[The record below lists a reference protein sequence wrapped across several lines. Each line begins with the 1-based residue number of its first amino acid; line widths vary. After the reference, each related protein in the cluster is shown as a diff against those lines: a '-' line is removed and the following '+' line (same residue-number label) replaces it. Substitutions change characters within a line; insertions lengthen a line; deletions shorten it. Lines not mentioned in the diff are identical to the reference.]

1 MTQRRITGRAD
12 LEDYVGAFNA
22 KDYARQISYYAPD
35 VEYKVGTLTLSSPQA
50 IADFYADFHEH
61 CDEHVRIHD
70 FVMEGDRIAV
80 SIPSWFGP
88 FRDYR
93 RHGLEFL
100 AGQERRL
107 VSFAFYHLK
116 DGQIH
121 RIRVA
126 RYNGP
131 PSDYGL

>member
-1 MTQRRITGRAD
+1 MTTRTIASRED
-12 LEDYVGAFNA
+12 LEDYVAAFNA

-50 IADFYADFHEH
+50 IADFYADFHTYCE
-61 CDEHVRIHD
+61 EHVRIAD
-70 FVMEGDRIAV
+70 FVMDGDTIAV

-93 RHGLEFL
+93 QNGLEFI

-107 VSFAFYHLK
+107 VSFAFYTLK
-116 DGQIH
+116 AGQIH

-131 PSDYGL
+131 ASDYGM